1 MLGRLLWGTS
11 KLVAKYVV
19 LPLAVTVATAL
30 VADALSERLRARTNA
45 IEGREAMQSHLDV
58 GIDPALNPAP

>member
-19 LPLAVTVATAL
+19 LPIAVSVATAM
-30 VADALSERLRARTNA
+30 VADAIAQRMRARTEA
-45 IEGREAMQSHLDV
+45 LEGGQTHLDV
-58 GIDPALNPAP
+58 GIDPALSPAP

>member
-19 LPLAVTVATAL
+19 LPIAVTLGTAL
-30 VADALSERLRARTNA
+30 VADAVADRLRKRTDA
-45 IEGREAMQSHLDV
+45 LRGEGQSRLDV
-58 GIDPALNPAP
+58 GIDPALSPAP